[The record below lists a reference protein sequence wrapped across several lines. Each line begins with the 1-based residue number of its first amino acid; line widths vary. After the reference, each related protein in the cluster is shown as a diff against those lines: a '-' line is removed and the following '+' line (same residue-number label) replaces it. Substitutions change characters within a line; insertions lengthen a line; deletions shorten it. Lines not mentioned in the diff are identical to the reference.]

1 MDRPIRE
8 PRSRTG
14 SARMIDR
21 RAFIGVMTGGLLV
34 TPLVVEAQ
42 QAGTKTCRIGVLYPG
57 ADNAIFRHNF
67 NGFRRALASA
77 GYVDGRNLDLDVRTG
92 DGRAL
97 APLAADL
104 SRRHP
109 DLILAIA
116 RPGVQ
121 AIYALGSTVEV
132 VALDL
137 ESDPVASHFV
147 KTLAR
152 PAGHIS
158 GVFMDFPELAGK
170 WLQILQTIDQRLS
183 RVVIMWDP
191 STGPAQLDAAREAA
205 RTLKLAVYSVEARST
220 AEIEPAFRVAMRQR
234 PNGMA
239 VLTSPI
245 FNSGRREIAELAA
258 RNRLPTLLPFLG
270 YADDGG
276 LVSYGPDVVAMYA
289 QAGAIAL
296 KILAGTPAAQ
306 IPVERP
312 TRFTLSINLKTAKAL
327 GLTIP
332 PSLVA
337 WADQVIE

>member
-1 MDRPIRE
+1 M
-8 PRSRTG
+8 
-14 SARMIDR
+14 A
-21 RAFIGVMTGGLLV
+21 GGLLAA
-34 TPLVVEAQ
+34 PLVAKAQ
-42 QAGTKTCRIGVLYPG
+42 QARAKTYRIGVLYPG
-57 ADNAIFRHNF
+57 ADNTVFRQNF
-67 NGFRRALASA
+67 DGFRQALGSA
-77 GYVDGRNLDLDVRTG
+77 GYVDGFNLELDVRTG

-97 APLAADL
+97 APIAADL

-109 DLILAIA
+109 DLILAVA

-121 AIYALGSTVEV
+121 AMHTLGSTVEV

-137 ESDPVASHFV
+137 ESDPVASRFV

-170 WLQILQTIDQRLS
+170 WLQILQTIDQRLA
-183 RVVIMWDP
+183 RVVVLWDP
-191 STGPAQLDAAREAA
+191 ATGPAQLEAARQAA
-205 RTLKLAVYSVEARST
+205 RTLKLPVYPVEARST
-220 AEIEPAFRVAMRQR
+220 AEIESAFRVAMRER

-258 RNRLPTLLPFLG
+258 RNRLPTILPFLG
-270 YADDGG
+270 YTEDGG

-289 QAGAIAL
+289 QAAAIAR

-332 PSLVA
+332 PPLLQR
-337 WADQVIE
+337 ADQVIE

>member
-1 MDRPIRE
+1 M
-8 PRSRTG
+8 
-14 SARMIDR
+14 DR
-21 RAFIGVMTGGLLV
+21 RAFLGTLAGSLLAA
-34 TPLVVEAQ
+34 PLPTRAQ
-42 QAGTKTCRIGVLYPG
+42 QAGAKTHRIGVLYPG
-57 ADNAIFRHNF
+57 ADNSIFRRNF
-67 NGFRRALASA
+67 DGFRQALRSA
-77 GYVDGRNLDLDVRTG
+77 GYVDGHNLELDVRTG
-92 DGRAL
+92 DGRPL

-104 SRRHP
+104 SRQRP
-109 DLILAIA
+109 DLILAVA

-121 AIYALGSTVEV
+121 AMYALGSTAEV

-170 WLQILQTIDQRLS
+170 WLQILQTIDQRLA
-183 RVVIMWDP
+183 RVIILWDP
-191 STGPAQLDAAREAA
+191 ATGPAQLDAARQAA
-205 RTLKLAVYSVEARST
+205 RTLNLTVYPVEARST
-220 AEIEPAFRVAMRQR
+220 AQIESAFRVAMRER
-234 PNGMA
+234 PNGVV
-239 VLTSPI
+239 VLTSPV
-245 FNSGRREIAELAA
+245 FNSGRREIAGLAA

-270 YADDGG
+270 YAEDGG

-289 QAGAIAL
+289 QAGVIAL
-296 KILAGTPAAQ
+296 KILAGIPAAQ

-332 PSLVA
+332 QSLLA